1 MARSLRIL
9 AVMCGVLVALL
20 TPPAA
25 AEATLAVDIGKK
37 ATLLDGGHA
46 VDVQV
51 TVTCPAG
58 GVVVV
63 VEAFVYV
70 TQEDNESQ
78 FAFLQ
83 PICDDA
89 PHNFTVRA
97 QAMDFVFHRGKARA
111 SGYLLLES
119 GETTS
124 PTRVVKLRD

>member
-9 AVMCGVLVALL
+9 AVMCGVLVVLL

-25 AEATLAVDIGKK
+25 AQATLAVEISKK
-37 ATLLDGGHA
+37 ATLLDGGQA

-51 TVTCPAG
+51 TVMCSAG
-58 GVVVV
+58 EVVL
-63 VEAFVYV
+63 EAFVYV
-70 TQEDNESQ
+70 TQEGNESQ
-78 FAFLQ
+78 FAFFQ
-83 PICDDA
+83 PICDGS

-97 QAMDFVFHRGKARA
+97 EALDFVCHRGKTRV

-124 PTRVVKLRD
+124 PTRVVKLCA

>member
-9 AVMCGVLVALL
+9 AVMCGVLVVLL

-25 AEATLAVDIGKK
+25 AQATLAVEISKK
-37 ATLLDGGHA
+37 ATLLDGGQA

-51 TVTCPAG
+51 TVMCSAG
-58 GVVVV
+58 EVVL
-63 VEAFVYV
+63 EAFVYV
-70 TQEDNESQ
+70 TQEGNESQ
-78 FAFLQ
+78 FAFFQ
-83 PICDDA
+83 PICDGS

-97 QAMDFVFHRGKARA
+97 EVLDFVCHRGKARV

-124 PTRVVKLRD
+124 PTRVVKLCA